1 MKEQLG
7 EQEHSILKRYSGR
20 LFGYRR
26 HAWSLRLVF
35 RCCFLFVE
43 FFRWYSNRRI
53 IVDEYFHDGTL
64 LFERKKDIYVFLI
77 LKSFMHLSGFDFKW
91 KWAEGVR
98 ECWLITGQCVND
110 RCIDHLR
117 LSTKS
122 SELVSFQFTN
132 AIRKLCML
140 FSSIRG
146 EGDFLWVDEKTFE
159 DLFDQVVPLLVI
171 NSKRCI
177 DNFSCAFAVVCL

>member
-110 RCIDHLR
+110 SSDALITWDYQQRVQNWCRFNLR
-117 LSTKS
+117 MQLESFVCS
-122 SELVSFQFTN
+122 SRQ
-132 AIRKLCML
+132 
-140 FSSIRG
+140 
-146 EGDFLWVDEKTFE
+146 
-159 DLFDQVVPLLVI
+159 
-171 NSKRCI
+171 
-177 DNFSCAFAVVCL
+177 